1 MMRIANAGHLPPYL
15 NGKEMELEGSLPL
28 GLSSDA
34 VSSVQILTLGPGDHV
49 TFLTDGVIEAMNLA
63 NELFGFARA
72 QQISG
77 QAAGSIAQQA
87 QSFGQNDDITVLSVE
102 FMGAAFTSATLAA
115 LAR

>member
-1 MMRIANAGHLPPYL
+1 MRIANAGHLPPYR

-34 VSSVQILTLGPGDHV
+34 EAPAQSFTLEPGDHL
-49 TFLTDGVIEAMNLA
+49 TFMTDGVVEAMNSA

-72 QQISG
+72 QQISR
-77 QAAGSIAQQA
+77 QAAVSIAQQA

-102 FMGAAFTSATLAA
+102 FSGAPHEA